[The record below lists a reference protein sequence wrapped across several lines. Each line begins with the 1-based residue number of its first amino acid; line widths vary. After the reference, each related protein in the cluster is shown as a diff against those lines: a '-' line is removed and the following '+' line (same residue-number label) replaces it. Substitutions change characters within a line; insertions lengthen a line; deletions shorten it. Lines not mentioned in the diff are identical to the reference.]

1 MERLTEKGAEYSPAQ
16 TLCRAQE
23 KDAALCAHIQRQSWR
38 TAFRGILPEDTLD
51 QLTALA
57 KNEAMYSQVLT
68 AGLIEGWLLFLDDA
82 PHAMAFWGPSRDEET
97 QGWAELICIHSL
109 PDNWGRGYGG
119 PLLEKVLAQAKS
131 AGYKKIM
138 LWVFEEN
145 VRACR
150 FYTKH
155 GFVPTGLRR
164 SYCTAAEVQYAREL

>member
-1 MERLTEKGAEYSPAQ
+1 MKEKGAEYSPAQ

-38 TAFRGILPEDTLD
+38 TAF
-51 QLTALA
+51 
-57 KNEAMYSQVLT
+57 
-68 AGLIEGWLLFLDDA
+68 
-82 PHAMAFWGPSRDEET
+82 HAMAFWGPSRDEGT
-97 QGWAELICIHSL
+97 QGWAELICIHGL

-145 VRACR
+145 VCACR

-155 GFVPTGLRR
+155 GFAPTGLRR
-164 SYCTAAEVQYAREL
+164 SYCTAPEIQYAREL